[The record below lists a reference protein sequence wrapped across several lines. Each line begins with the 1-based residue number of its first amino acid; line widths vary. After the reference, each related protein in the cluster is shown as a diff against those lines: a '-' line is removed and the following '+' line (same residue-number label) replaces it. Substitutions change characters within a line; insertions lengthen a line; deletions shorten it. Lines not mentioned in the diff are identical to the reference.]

1 MRVTCQVCLH
11 DDRDALEGVGRQALS
26 GAMSWREAS
35 RQSGV
40 PHMSLKNHMEK
51 HFVAEATAQ
60 ATEALTEDI
69 TETLANLRRNAA
81 LAPVEVQ
88 PLYFVAI
95 RNLEG
100 LMDTKPS
107 QQHLLAAIKAIHE
120 VTGMRNEQRILLAF
134 AAEHFAV
141 PLEEAEEAMPPALL
155 MTTGEEVVIE

>member
-11 DDRDALEGVGRQALS
+11 DDRDALEALGRRALTDPTYSWRQA
-26 GAMSWREAS
+26 S
-35 RQSGV
+35 RDTSV
-40 PHMSLKNHMEK
+40 PHMSLKNHMER
-51 HFVAEATAQ
+51 HFVADHEAQ
-60 ATEALTEDI
+60 AQEALTEDVAD
-69 TETLANLRRNAA
+69 TLRNLRRNAA
-81 LAPVEVQ
+81 LAPTEVQ

-134 AAEHFAV
+134 AAEHFGGT
-141 PLEEAEEAMPPALL
+141 LEEAEDVMPAALL
-155 MTTGEEVVIE
+155 VTTGEEVGG